1 MTLKASHDTTHVKFH
16 KTQLIFDQIKSKYIT
31 GFIMHW
37 NQLRAFVGL
46 PQRSD
51 WTQLLLLKTQEQNL
65 EIHVERQESAP
76 SGRVFPAT

>member
-1 MTLKASHDTTHVKFH
+1 MTLKASHDMHGKFH
-16 KTQLIFDQIKSKYIT
+16 KIQLLFYQIKSKYI
-31 GFIMHW
+31 GLIMHW
-37 NQLRAFVGL
+37 NQWRASVGL

-51 WTQLLLLKTQEQNL
+51 WTQPLLLKTQERNS